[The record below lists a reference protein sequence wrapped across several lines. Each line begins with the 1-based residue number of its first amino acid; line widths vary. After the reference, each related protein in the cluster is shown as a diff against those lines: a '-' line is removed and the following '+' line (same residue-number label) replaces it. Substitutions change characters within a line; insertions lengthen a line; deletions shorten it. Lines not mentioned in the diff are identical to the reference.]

1 MKAKAMKAKKILAA
15 LLVLAT
21 AAAPV
26 AAAENRAMGRATAY
40 GQAEVNGTPVRA
52 ETTLFAGDRLRTG
65 ADAAVSLALPGRD
78 QVFLPERTVARISE
92 AGRPRITLESGA
104 VAVVSRAA
112 LPVEIVVRGV
122 RITAPAGAA
131 YEVAVGGDRL
141 EVLARRGAVTVTG
154 SGEALEVPEG
164 SRLEADF
171 ATAEPGAPVDAISR
185 FERTILVAAISL
197 GIAGFVVG
205 LAAFLRDG
213 PQDCSVTGSATP
225 FTITCP

>member
-1 MKAKAMKAKKILAA
+1 MKGKRILAA
-15 LLVLAT
+15 LLALAT
-21 AAAPV
+21 AVAPA
-26 AAAENRAMGRATAY
+26 AAAENRAMGRATVH
-40 GQAEVNGTPVRA
+40 GPAEVNGTPVGA

-78 QVFLPERTVARISE
+78 QVFLPERTTVRVSE

-104 VAVVSRAA
+104 AAVVSRAD

-122 RITAPAGAA
+122 RIAAPAGAA
-131 YEVAVGGDRL
+131 YEVAAGGNRL
-141 EVLARRGAVTVTG
+141 EVLARRGVVTVT
-154 SGEALEVPEG
+154 SPGEVLEVPEG

-171 ATAEPGAPVDAISR
+171 APAEPGAPVDAISR
-185 FERTILVAAISL
+185 FERAILVTAISL

-205 LAAFLRDG
+205 MAAFLRDR